1 MAGSI
6 SEAVLRRL
14 PRYYRYLNELEADHV
29 MQISSKELAERMGL
43 TASQIRQDIN
53 CSGGEGRQ
61 GFGYSVP
68 KLRRHIG
75 KVLGIQSK
83 QNMII
88 IGAGN
93 IGSAV
98 ALSDSFRTSNFYTV
112 AIFDTDP
119 QKIGKK
125 IGALTVLDYKDVAAF
140 LKRQPVHIA
149 VLAVPFAS
157 GQSVVDRLHDLGVTA
172 FWNFVPADLD
182 IPDDAT
188 IVSVHLEEGLQILS
202 YKMKESSQTF

>member
-1 MAGSI
+1 MAGHV

-14 PRYYRYLNELEADHV
+14 PRYYRYLKELESDNV
-29 MQISSKELAERMGL
+29 LQISSQELAERMGL

-68 KLRRHIG
+68 QLRRHIG
-75 KVLGIQSK
+75 GVLGIRDK
-83 QNMII
+83 QNMIV

-98 ALSDSFRTSNFYTV
+98 ALSDSFRESNFNTI
-112 AIFDTDP
+112 AIFDVDP
-119 QKIGKK
+119 AKIGHK
-125 IGALTVLDYKDVAAF
+125 IGALTVLDYRDIDAF
-140 LKRQPVHIA
+140 LRLHPVRIA
-149 VLAVPFAS
+149 VLAVPFSS
-157 GQSVVDRLHDLGVTA
+157 GQAVVDRLHALGVNA
-172 FWNFVPADLD
+172 YWNFVPTDLI
-182 IPDDAT
+182 IPKGAK

-202 YKMKESSQTF
+202 YKIRENEL

>member
-1 MAGSI
+1 MANHV

-14 PRYYRYLNELEADHV
+14 PRYYRYLKELEQENV
-29 MQISSKELAERMGL
+29 LQISSHELAQRMEL

-68 KLRRHIG
+68 QLRRHIG
-75 KVLGIQSK
+75 SVLGIQNT

-93 IGSAV
+93 IGRAV
-98 ALSDSFRTSNFYTV
+98 AHSDSFRESNFNTT
-112 AIFDTDP
+112 AIFDVDNA
-119 QKIGKK
+119 KIGQK
-125 IGALTVLDYKDVAAF
+125 IGALTVLDYQDVADF
-140 LKRQPVHIA
+140 IKRHPVRIA
-149 VLAVPFAS
+149 VLAIPFANA
-157 GQSVVDRLHDLGVTA
+157 QPVVDRLYELGIKA
-172 FWNFVPADLD
+172 FWNFVPTDLT

-188 IVSVHLEEGLQILS
+188 VVSVHLEEGLQILS
-202 YKMKESSQTF
+202 YKIKENGSD

>member
-1 MAGSI
+1 MAGNV

-14 PRYYRYLNELEADHV
+14 PRYYRYLKELEEDHV
-29 MQISSKELAERMGL
+29 LQISSNELAERMSL

-53 CSGGEGRQ
+53 CIGGEGRQ

-68 KLRRHIG
+68 QLRSHIG
-75 KVLGIQSK
+75 KVLGIQHK

-98 ALSDSFRTSNFYTV
+98 ALSDSFRASNFETIAV
-112 AIFDTDP
+112 FDVDP
-119 QKIGKK
+119 AKIGKK
-125 IGALTVLDYKDVAAF
+125 IGTLTVLDCESIALF
-140 LKRQPVHIA
+140 LQENTVHIA
-149 VLAVPFAS
+149 VLAVPISS
-157 GQSVVDRLHDLGVTA
+157 GQAVVDKLNVLGVTA
-172 FWNFVPADLD
+172 YWNFVPTDLN
-182 IPDDAT
+182 IPNHAT

-202 YKMKESSQTF
+202 YKIKESDIAL

>member
-1 MAGSI
+1 MGNCV

-14 PRYYRYLNELEADHV
+14 PRYYRYLSDLEADHI
-29 MQISSKELAERMGL
+29 MQISSKELADRMGL

-68 KLRRHIG
+68 KLKEHIG
-75 KVLGIQSK
+75 KVLGIHKK

-88 IGAGN
+88 VGAGN

-98 ALSDSFRTSNFYTV
+98 ALSDSFRTSNFNTV
-112 AIFDTDP
+112 AIFDVDP

-125 IGALTVLDYKDVAAF
+125 IGPLTVLDYADIASF
-140 LKRQPVHIA
+140 LAQNPVHIA
-149 VLAVPFAS
+149 VLAVPFAY
-157 GQSVVDRLHDLGVTA
+157 GQSVVDRLHELGVTA
-172 FWNFVPADLD
+172 YWNFVPADLD
-182 IPDDAT
+182 IPPDAT
-188 IVSVHLEEGLQILS
+188 IVSVHLEEGLQVLS
-202 YKMKESSQTF
+202 YKIKESNS